1 MAAAGGRGRSNYG
14 GGTEGGRVLKWLK
27 RDKAGDQGLG
37 DGVVEAEFVE
47 ALQECGTI
55 SSVVVMPKRRQALV
69 EFEDVLEAR
78 NAMNYATDNQI

>member
-1 MAAAGGRGRSNYG
+1 M
-14 GGTEGGRVLKWLK
+14 
-27 RDKAGDQGLG
+27 
-37 DGVVEAEFVE
+37 VEAEFVE

-78 NAMNYATDNQI
+78 NAMNYATDNQIELAGCSSFCQLFYPLENLPPPGLG

>member
-1 MAAAGGRGRSNYG
+1 M
-14 GGTEGGRVLKWLK
+14 
-27 RDKAGDQGLG
+27 
-37 DGVVEAEFVE
+37 VEAEFVE

>member
-1 MAAAGGRGRSNYG
+1 MFSENYCKQH
-14 GGTEGGRVLKWLK
+14 RRYNISRFYW
-27 RDKAGDQGLG
+27 GLG
-37 DGVVEAEFVE
+37 DGMVEAEFVE